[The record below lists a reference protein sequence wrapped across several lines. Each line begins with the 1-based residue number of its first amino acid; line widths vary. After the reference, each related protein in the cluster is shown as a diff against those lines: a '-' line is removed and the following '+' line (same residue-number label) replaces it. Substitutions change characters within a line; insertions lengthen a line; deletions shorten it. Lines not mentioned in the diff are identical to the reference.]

1 MRNEFTAIF
10 ELDDSGDEPR
20 YFAYCTEIIG
30 ARAEG
35 KTMDEVREKLRDAI
49 KSVLQAHREKT
60 MRDILFDLPSD
71 ATQEVIAVQETIAMQ
86 WVPYVGDKGDTAVF

>member
-10 ELDDSGDEPR
+10 ELDESGDEPR

-35 KTMDEVREKLRDAI
+35 KTMEEVREKLRDAI
-49 KSVLQAHREKT
+49 KSVLEERRQKT
-60 MRDILFDLPSD
+60 LRDILFDLPAD
-71 ATQEVIAVQETIAMQ
+71 ATQEIIAVQETISL
-86 WVPYVGDKGDTAVF
+86 Y

>member
-10 ELDDSGDEPR
+10 ELDESGDEPR

-35 KTMDEVREKLRDAI
+35 KTMEEVRDKLREAI
-49 KSVLQAHREKT
+49 KSVLEESRQKT
-60 MRDILFDLPSD
+60 LRDILFDLPAD
-71 ATQEVIAVQETIAMQ
+71 ATQEIIAVQETISL
-86 WVPYVGDKGDTAVF
+86 Y

>member
-10 ELDDSGDEPR
+10 ELDESGDEPR

-35 KTMDEVREKLRDAI
+35 KTMEEVREKLRDAI
-49 KSVLQAHREKT
+49 KSVLEERREKT
-60 MRDILFDLPSD
+60 MRDILFDLPAD
-71 ATQEVIAVQETIAMQ
+71 ATQEIIAVQETISL
-86 WVPYVGDKGDTAVF
+86 Y